1 MRSPESGVLKAYHA
15 KLQDNVAVGAPLF
28 TIDTDGK
35 ASSSGASSSSS
46 NPASSSP
53 PSPTPSTPT
62 PAAAIPVPVVTAH
75 IAHAAAAHRRPS
87 IHFTHGARATIDA
100 ELGQSSSTSNANSI
114 TGSSS
119 SSSSS
124 GGSGTNAGNYLAQ
137 LESLFPSKIGAKNE
151 FSVPPHFGR
160 PRISDDEGFWIT
172 SGGAFGAPPPAPKVD
187 KGGKKK

>member
-35 ASSSGASSSSS
+35 ASSSNASS
-46 NPASSSP
+46 PAPISKP
-53 PSPTPSTPT
+53 APSPLSPTTPS
-62 PAAAIPVPVVTAH
+62 PAAVPVVAIAAVAH
-75 IAHAAAAHRRPS
+75 LRRPS

-100 ELGQSSSTSNANSI
+100 ELGLST
-114 TGSSS
+114 SSS
-119 SSSSS
+119 SNSSSHS
-124 GGSGTNAGNYLAQ
+124 GGGSGISAAGTPAHATNYLAQ
-137 LESLFPSKIGAKNE
+137 LESLFPSKIGAKNS
-151 FSVPPHFGR
+151 FSVPAHFGR